1 LWGQERAAA
10 GPPIYRSDVD
20 LLSVA
25 VRVTDR
31 NDNEIHGLTAGR
43 FRLYED
49 GVPQKILFFAEEDE
63 PVSLGILLDVSSSM
77 DSNGKLDHAK
87 EALAQLASSVR
98 PGDEIFYL
106 EFHRRVDKI
115 VDFTSAPRRIFQ
127 AIAKARVRQD
137 GTSLY
142 DAVARALC
150 YMRSAHHHRRA
161 LVVITD
167 GADQNS
173 HRSLDELIPIVQAS
187 QAQVFA
193 IGYFDKAE
201 YDLYRSAGNKKV
213 TLVTSQEIDNPVM
226 VFERLA
232 KESGAESFFPASPSK
247 LQAAVVAVG
256 HQLRAQYT
264 LAYYPKAKA
273 GAFHRIEVKVAQ
285 SGVRVRARRGFG
297 NVEPAPSEGPSEASA
312 GCENEKLRPDPY
324 ESKVEIKNGCTVYH
338 EDFRNEA
345 SGWPSKERYHYATGT
360 YQIVGTKHEASGQS
374 SSFSPFAPSTGPV
387 GELGSADP
395 AAGIVVAN
403 GPWFSDLDASVSV
416 ELKSA
421 GGTGDLAVA
430 AGLVFH
436 LNDRGY
442 YAVIVTASG
451 SRKISFKL
459 VKKYHFESSAR
470 DLSAWVDSP
479 VSDLIAGS
487 QKKIA
492 VQCRGPVI
500 SILVQ
505 GQAVAKFE
513 DHDFEEGPAGMVL
526 YGTGRAIFRDLL
538 VEEACAPG
546 QPRHSAPSPATEPD
560 PPRPIS
566 PRVRVPRAPDRL

>member
-1 LWGQERAAA
+1 MHGRTFASALLALCPGLWGQERAAA

-49 GVPQKILFFAEEDE
+49 GVPQKISFFAEEDE

-77 DSNGKLDHAK
+77 DSTGKLDHAK

-127 AIAKARVRQD
+127 VIAKARVRQD

-150 YMRSAHHHRRA
+150 YMRSAHHQLRA

-247 LQAAVVAVG
+247 LQEAVVAVG

-324 ESKVEIKNGCTVYH
+324 ESKVEMKNGCTVYH
-338 EDFRNEA
+338 EDFQNEA
-345 SGWPSKERYHYATGT
+345 SGWPIKERYHYASGT
-360 YQIVGTKHEASGQS
+360 YQIVSTKHEASGQG
-374 SSFSPFAPSTGPV
+374 SSFSPFSPATGVGPV
-387 GELGSADP
+387 GDLGSADP
-395 AAGIVVAN
+395 VAGVVVAN
-403 GPWFSDLDASVSV
+403 GPWFTDLDASVSV

-451 SRKISFKL
+451 SRKLSFKL
-459 VKKYHFESSAR
+459 VKKYHFQTSAR

-487 QKKIA
+487 QKKIS
-492 VQCRGPVI
+492 VQCRGAVI
-500 SILVQ
+500 RILVQ
-505 GQAVAKFE
+505 GQEVAKIE
-513 DHDFEEGPAGMVL
+513 DHDFEEGLAGMVL

-538 VEEACAPG
+538 VEEVCA
-546 QPRHSAPSPATEPD
+546 
-560 PPRPIS
+560 PPRPAE
-566 PRVRVPRAPDRL
+566 R